1 MAQGVLSSLEIPDTL
16 HLFLRHHLM
25 TYREL
30 LSHIQN
36 LTEEQMDREIL
47 VYNSEEDFFF
57 DDGTD
62 FKVTDREITGL
73 IDADFPYLAV

>member
-1 MAQGVLSSLEIPDTL
+1 
-16 HLFLRHHLM
+16 M

-36 LTEEQMDREIL
+36 LTEEQMDCEVL

-57 DDGTD
+57 DDGTA

-73 IDADFPYLAV
+73 IDADFPYMTV

>member
-1 MAQGVLSSLEIPDTL
+1 
-16 HLFLRHHLM
+16 M
-25 TYREL
+25 TYAEL

-36 LTEEQMDREIL
+36 LTEEQMDCEVL

-73 IDADFPYLAV
+73 IDADFPYLTV